1 MGVSKMSWKEELI
14 DLDDNIWNR
23 FHIQK
28 YLNEKFGEG
37 SWEKVP
43 RKSIDT
49 YVWKKDNL
57 KILSQKP
64 TIKEGIVKIIKE
76 GQDPIVKYIWNM
88 KEIKELI

>member
-1 MGVSKMSWKEELI
+1 MGWEEQLI
-14 DLDDNIWNR
+14 DLNENIWN
-23 FHIQK
+23 HLHTQK

-49 YVWKKDNL
+49 YVWENNNL
-57 KILSQKP
+57 KVLIQKP